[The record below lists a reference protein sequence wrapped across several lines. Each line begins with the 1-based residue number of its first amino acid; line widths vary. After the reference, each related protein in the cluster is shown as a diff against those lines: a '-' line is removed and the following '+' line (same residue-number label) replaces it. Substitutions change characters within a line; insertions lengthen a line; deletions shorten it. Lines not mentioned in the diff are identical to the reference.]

1 MIRAQNPNPKCS
13 PDDAAP
19 NRQVNSA
26 AGRARGTT
34 LSRSL
39 LAVPSTA
46 TVAEP
51 IGPPLKTA
59 GFLTDLS
66 VQSRLLTV
74 SETAELLAVSE
85 KTIRR
90 WIAVGR
96 LPVVRL
102 GRLIRISAKSLN
114 ELIQL
119 NGENIYE

>member
-51 IGPPLKTA
+51 IGPSLKTA
-59 GFLTDLS
+59 GFFADLS
-66 VQSRLLTV
+66 VYSRLLTV

-90 WIAVGR
+90 WIAAGR
-96 LPVVRL
+96 LPAVRF
-102 GRLIRISAKSLN
+102 GRLVRISIKSLN
-114 ELIQL
+114 EYMQL
-119 NGENIYE
+119 NGEKLHE